1 MIVIT
6 APTGAIGS
14 RVVRNLLAVGQDV
27 RLIVRSAARL
37 DDAIRG
43 AVDLVEGSHGD
54 PGVLDTALDGASALF
69 WVVPPNPTA
78 SSVEEA
84 YTGFSM
90 PAIKAMADGKVGR
103 VVGVSA
109 LGRGNPRAA
118 RAGNVTATLALDDRI
133 EATGVDY
140 RALTMPSLMDNIKR
154 QVQLIKDRGIFTSPI
169 PGDYAMPT
177 CSTDDVAAVAA
188 RVLTDESWDGTGEVP
203 ILGPADLS
211 FDDMAE
217 IISDVLGKA
226 VTFRQVSGQGFYE
239 RMTSIGMS
247 GAMANAL
254 LDMAIAKA
262 DGLDQT
268 VQRTPEASSPT
279 TFREWC
285 ETDLK
290 PSLAP
295 R

>member
-118 RAGNVTATLALDDRI
+118 SAGNVTATLALDDRI

-140 RALTMPSLMDNIKR
+140 RALTMPSFMDNIKR

-169 PGDYAMPT
+169 PGDYAMPM

-211 FDDMAE
+211 FDNMAE

>member
-14 RVVRNLLAVGQDV
+14 RVVSNLLAAGEDV
-27 RLIVRSAARL
+27 RLVVRSASRL
-37 DDAIRG
+37 DDAVRD
-43 AVDLVEGSHGD
+43 AADVVEGSHGD
-54 PGVLDTALDGASALF
+54 AAVLDTALDGADALL

-78 SSVEEA
+78 SSLEEA

-90 PAIKAMADGKVGR
+90 PAIKAMEDAKVTR

-109 LGRGNPRAA
+109 LGRGTRQVA

-133 EATGVDY
+133 GATGVDY
-140 RALTMPSLMDNIKR
+140 RALTMPSFMDNIKR
-154 QVQLIKDRGIFTSPI
+154 QAQLIKDRGIFTSPI
-169 PGDYAMPT
+169 PGHHPMPT
-177 CSTDDVAAVAA
+177 CATDDVAAVAA
-188 RVLTDESWDGTGEVP
+188 RVLTDQSWDGTAEIP

-211 FDDMAE
+211 FDDMAA
-217 IISDVLGKA
+217 IISDVVGKP
-226 VTFRQVSGQGFYE
+226 VTFRQVSGPDFYE

-247 GAMANAL
+247 GAMANGL

-262 DGLDQT
+262 DGLDNA
-268 VQRTPEASSPT
+268 VRRTPQASTPT

-285 ETDLK
+285 ETNLK
-290 PSLAP
+290 PAVA
-295 R
+295 